1 MVKFLIQRP
10 IAVLMAF
17 LALVIIGLITYFTLP
32 VSLLPD
38 IPIPDITVQVSMPNS
53 SAREMENTVV
63 TSLRRQLM
71 QVTKLRDI
79 RSETR
84 DGSAQVNLRF
94 NYGTNI
100 NLAFIEVNEKIDAA
114 MNYMPRDLER
124 PRVIKASA
132 TDIPVF
138 YLNLTL
144 KEDEKYGQTDTE
156 RFLAVSE
163 FAETVIKR
171 RIEQLPEVTMVDAT
185 GTVSS
190 QVQII
195 PDMNKLEIAGI
206 TLSDI
211 ETAIT
216 NNNIEPGSMI
226 IRDGYYEYNVK
237 FSSLLHSAEDIGD
250 IYIRRSDRIYQMKD
264 LCSVRITPE
273 EERGFSIVNGKRAV
287 TLAIIKQSAE
297 NMENLKNSLNSTIAH
312 FRSLYPDI
320 EFTVNR
326 NQTELLDYT
335 ISNLKDN
342 FLLGFIL
349 ICVVAFLF
357 IGDIKSPTV
366 IGISM
371 IVSLIMCFQFFYFFD
386 KSLNIISLSGLILAL
401 GMMIDNSII
410 ITENISQY
418 RERGDSLEDACIK
431 GTTEVITPMLSST
444 LTTIAVFLPLIFLS
458 GIAGAIFVDE
468 AFSVSIGLMVSYF
481 TGIMLLPVLYKL
493 VYSKTFIKRD
503 FGQTIRRYQERG
515 NRSLFRWY
523 DRLIDF
529 TFAHKTLNVIIIIIV
544 FPICALMF
552 NIIPKTGMPIVD
564 QVELL
569 THIDWGEN
577 IHIDENRQRM
587 DNLCREIDPLTL
599 EHSVYA
605 GRQQF
610 ILDNERKMSSSES
623 ELYLKA
629 ENARMAEQNQER
641 IYNYIKS
648 KYPLAIVSFAPPET
662 VFEKVFVT
670 GESNLV
676 TELYP
681 RNRNST
687 PEAGEIR
694 EIEKRLK
701 EITGERSEGV
711 TFDKEIS
718 ILIDREKLLLYNVSY
733 NEIYRLLKTAFRD
746 NEVATLRSYQQY
758 LPITIAGE
766 EQTIADVIGKTL
778 VHTNVATPD
787 GQRRLPLSS
796 FVSIIS
802 AEGLKTIVAGKNGEY
817 IPVSYQSVNNPDA
830 LMKKTKEEINSM
842 KSWDVNF
849 SGAHFSNKK
858 MINELIIILIISI
871 LLMYFILAAQFES
884 FLQPLIVLIEIPI
897 DVAVALVCLWM
908 FGHTLNLMSAIGIV
922 VTCGIIINDSI
933 LKIDMINDLR
943 KEGVPL
949 MEAIHT
955 AGHRRLRAIIMTSL
969 TTVIAMVPMI
979 FANDLGSEIQ
989 KPLALAMISSMLVG
1003 TLVSLYIIPLVYWRI
1018 YKNKQIVNN
1027 RDASLPENNG

>member
-17 LALVIIGLITYFTLP
+17 LAMVIIGIITYFTLP

-53 SAREMENTVV
+53 SARELENTVV
-63 TSLRRQLM
+63 TSLRRHLM

-79 RSETR
+79 KSETR

-94 NYGTNI
+94 DYGANI

-144 KEDEKYGQTDTE
+144 KDDNKYGETDIE
-156 RFLAVSE
+156 RFLTMSE

-185 GTVSS
+185 GIVAR
-190 QVQII
+190 QVQIM

-206 TLSDI
+206 TLTDI
-211 ETAIT
+211 ESAVK
-216 NNNIEPGSMI
+216 NNNIEVGSMV

-237 FSSLLHSAEDIGD
+237 FSSLLHTTENIEN
-250 IYIRRSDRIYQMKD
+250 IYLRKSDRIYQLKD
-264 LCSVRITPE
+264 LCSIKIIPE
-273 EERGFSIVNGKRAV
+273 EERGLSVVNGKRAV

-297 NMENLKNSLNSTIAH
+297 NMNNLKEALNNTISH
-312 FRSLYPDI
+312 FRTLYPDI

-342 FLLGFIL
+342 FVMGFIL
-349 ICVVAFLF
+349 ICIVAFLF
-357 IGDIKSPTV
+357 LGDAKSPTV

-371 IVSLIMCFQFFYFFD
+371 IVSLIMCFQFFYFFG

-418 RERGDSLEDACIK
+418 RERGLSLEDACIK

-468 AFSVSIGLMVSYF
+468 AFAVSVGLLISYF
-481 TGIMLLPVLYKL
+481 TGIMLLPVMYKL
-493 VYSKTFIKRD
+493 LYMKKFTRRNW
-503 FGQTIRRYQERG
+503 GERIRSYQERG
-515 NRSLFRWY
+515 NKMLFRWY

-529 TFAHKTLNVIIIIIV
+529 TFAHKMLNVIIVIAV
-544 FPICALMF
+544 FPLCVLMF
-552 NIIPKTGMPIVD
+552 NIIPKTSMPAVD

-577 IHIDENRQRM
+577 IHLDENHSRM
-587 DNLCREIDPLTL
+587 NHLCREIDALTL
-599 EHSVYA
+599 EHSAYI

-610 ILDNERKMSSSES
+610 ILDNERKMPTSES
-623 ELYLKA
+623 ELYIKA
-629 ENARMAEQNQER
+629 DNARSAEKTREEIDR
-641 IYNYIKS
+641 LIKS
-648 KYPLAIVSFAPPET
+648 RYPLAVVSFTPPET
-662 VFEKVFVT
+662 VFEKIFVT
-670 GESNLV
+670 GESDLV
-676 TELYP
+676 AELYYG
-681 RNRNST
+681 NKQNT
-687 PEAGEIR
+687 PEAGDIR
-694 EIEKRLK
+694 KIEKRLD
-701 EITGERSEGV
+701 EVSGERSEGV
-711 TFDKEIS
+711 TFEKEMS
-718 ILIDREKLLLYNVSY
+718 IHVDREKLLLYNVSY
-733 NEIYRLLKTAFRD
+733 PGIEQILKTAFRE
-746 NEVATLRSYQQY
+746 NQVTTLRSYQQY

-766 EQTIADVIGKTL
+766 EQTLNEIVNRTL
-778 VHTNVATPD
+778 VRTNTVED
-787 GQRRLPLSS
+787 QQQVPLSH
-796 FVSIIS
+796 FVSIVP
-802 AEGLKTIVAGKNGEY
+802 AEGLKTIIAGKNGEY
-817 IPVSYQSVNNPDA
+817 IPVSYRHVKDPKG
-830 LMKKTKEEINSM
+830 LMYKTKEEIGRI
-842 KSWDVNF
+842 KAWDVRF
-849 SGAHFSNKK
+849 SGSYFSNKK
-858 MINELIIILIISI
+858 MLNELIIILMISI

-897 DVAVALVCLWM
+897 DVMIALVTLWL

-933 LKIDMINDLR
+933 LKIDMINELR
-943 KEGVPL
+943 KKNVPL

-969 TTVIAMVPMI
+969 TTVVAMVPML
-979 FANDLGSEIQ
+979 FAGDLGSEIQ
-989 KPLALAMISSMLVG
+989 KPLAIAMISSMLIG
-1003 TLVSLYIIPLVYWRI
+1003 TLVSLYIIPLIYWRI
-1018 YKNKQIVNN
+1018 YKNKQITHDNN
-1027 RDASLPENNG
+1027 EGR

>member
-17 LALVIIGLITYFTLP
+17 LGLVIIGLITYFTLP

-38 IPIPDITVQVSMPNS
+38 IPIPDMTVQVSMPNS
-53 SAREMENTVV
+53 SARELENTVV

-94 NYGTNI
+94 DYGTNI
-100 NLAFIEVNEKIDAA
+100 HLAFIEVNEKIDAA

-144 KEDEKYGQTDTE
+144 KNDAPYDATDTE
-156 RFLAVSE
+156 QFLAMSE

-185 GTVSS
+185 GIVSS
-190 QVQII
+190 QVQLM

-206 TLSDI
+206 TLADI
-211 ETAIT
+211 ETAIK
-216 NNNIEPGSMI
+216 NNNIEAGSMV

-237 FSSLLHSAEDIGD
+237 FSSLLHTAEDIEN
-250 IYIRRSDRIYQMKD
+250 IYLRKSDRIFQLKD
-264 LCSVRITPE
+264 LCAVKIVPE
-273 EERGFSIVNGKRAV
+273 EERGFSLINGKRTV
-287 TLAIIKQSAE
+287 TLAVIKQSAE
-297 NMENLKNSLNSTIAH
+297 NMENLKKSLNSTIDH

-335 ISNLKDN
+335 ISNLKEN
-342 FLLGFIL
+342 FLIGFIL
-349 ICVVAFLF
+349 ICIVAFIFL
-357 IGDIKSPTV
+357 GDAKSPTV

-371 IVSLIMCFQFFYFFD
+371 IVSLIMCFQFFYFFG

-401 GMMIDNSII
+401 GMMIDNAII

-418 RERGDSLEDACIK
+418 RERGLSLEDACVK

-458 GIAGAIFVDE
+458 GIAGAIFADE
-468 AFSVSIGLMVSYF
+468 AFSVSIGLLVSYF

-493 VYSKTFIKRD
+493 VYTQHFTRRD
-503 FGQTIRRYQERG
+503 FGEKIRKYQERG
-515 NRSLFRWY
+515 NQRLYRWY

-529 TFAHKTLNVIIIIIV
+529 TFAHKTLNAIIIV
-544 FPICALMF
+544 VIFPLCILLF
-552 NIIPKTGMPIVD
+552 SIIPKSGMPAVD
-564 QVELL
+564 QIELL

-577 IHIDENRQRM
+577 IHLDENRKRT
-587 DNLCREIDPLTL
+587 DALCREIDTLTQ
-599 EHSVYA
+599 EHSAYI
-605 GRQQF
+605 GRQQY
-610 ILDNERKMSSSES
+610 ILDNDQKMPSSEC

-629 ENARMAEQNQER
+629 KNTRAAELAQEKINAWIKQN
-641 IYNYIKS
+641 
-648 KYPLAIVSFAPPET
+648 YPLAVTSFSPPET
-662 VFEKVFVT
+662 VFEKIFVT
-670 GESNLV
+670 GESDLI

-681 RNRNST
+681 RNKEHS
-687 PEAGEIR
+687 PEATEIR
-694 EIEKRLK
+694 GIEQRLTQL
-701 EITGERSEGV
+701 TGEQSEGV

-718 ILIDREKLLLYNVSY
+718 IHLDREKLLLYNVDY
-733 NEIYRLLKTAFRD
+733 NEIYRLLKTTFRN

-758 LPITIAGE
+758 LPITLAGE
-766 EQTIADVIGKTL
+766 EQTINEVISNTL
-778 VHTNVATPD
+778 IRSDANAA
-787 GQRRLPLSS
+787 GEQQLLPLSS
-796 FVSIIS
+796 FISVVS

-817 IPVSYQSVNNPDA
+817 IPISYPKVNHPDR
-830 LMKKTKEEINSM
+830 LIKKTREEIGNM
-842 KSWDVNF
+842 KSWEVSF
-849 SGAHFSNKK
+849 SGTYFSNKK
-858 MINELIIILIISI
+858 MISELIIVLLISL

-897 DVAVALVCLWM
+897 DVAAALVTLWV

-922 VTCGIIINDSI
+922 VTCGIVINDSI
-933 LKIDMINDLR
+933 LKIDMINELR
-943 KEGVPL
+943 KKGVPL

-969 TTVIAMVPMI
+969 TTIIAMVPML
-979 FANDLGSEIQ
+979 FSSDFGSEIQ
-989 KPLALAMISSMLVG
+989 KPLAIAMISSMIIG
-1003 TLVSLYIIPLVYWRI
+1003 TLVSIYIIPLIYWRI
-1018 YKNKQIVNN
+1018 YKKKEGVRIKN
-1027 RDASLPENNG
+1027 EE

>member
-1 MVKFLIQRP
+1 MVRFLIQRP

-17 LALVIIGLITYFTLP
+17 LGLVIIGLITYFTLP

-38 IPIPDITVQVSMPNS
+38 IPIPDITVQVSMPNG
-53 SAREMENTVV
+53 SAREVENTVV

-94 NYGTNI
+94 DYGTNI

-144 KEDEKYGQTDTE
+144 KEDEKYGATDTE
-156 RFLAVSE
+156 RFLIMSE

-185 GTVSS
+185 GIVSS
-190 QVQII
+190 QVQIV

-206 TLSDI
+206 TLSEI
-211 ETAIT
+211 ETAIN
-216 NNNIEPGSMI
+216 NNNIEAGSMI

-237 FSSLLHSAEDIGD
+237 FSSLLHTAEDIEN
-250 IYIRRSDRIYQMKD
+250 IYLRKSDRIYQLKD
-264 LCSVRITPE
+264 LCSVKITPE
-273 EERGFSIVNGKRAV
+273 EERGFSLVNGKRAV
-287 TLAIIKQSAE
+287 TLAVIKQSAE
-297 NMENLKNSLNSTIAH
+297 NMDNLKKSLNTTIEH
-312 FRSLYPDI
+312 FRNLYPDI

-335 ISNLKDN
+335 ISNLKEN
-342 FLLGFIL
+342 FLIGFIL
-349 ICVVAFLF
+349 ICIVAFLF
-357 IGDIKSPTV
+357 LGDAKSPTV

-371 IVSLIMCFQFFYFFD
+371 IVSLIMCFQFFYFFG

-401 GMMIDNSII
+401 GMMIDNAII
-410 ITENISQY
+410 ITENISQF
-418 RERGDSLEDACIK
+418 RERGLSLEDACIK

-458 GIAGAIFVDE
+458 GIAGAIFMDE
-468 AFSVSIGLMVSYF
+468 AFSVSVGLLVSYF
-481 TGIMLLPVLYKL
+481 TSIMLLPVLYKL
-493 VYSKTFIKRD
+493 VYTKNFTRRD
-503 FGQTIRRYQERG
+503 FGEKIRRYQEHS
-515 NRSLFRWY
+515 NQSLFRWY

-529 TFAHKTLNVIIIIIV
+529 TFAHKALNVALIV
-544 FPICALMF
+544 TVLPVCILMF
-552 NIIPKTGMPIVD
+552 NIIPKSGMPAID

-569 THIDWGEN
+569 THVDWGEN
-577 IHIDENRQRM
+577 IHLDENRKRM
-587 DNLCREIDPLTL
+587 DALCHNIDALTL
-599 EHSVYA
+599 EHSLYI
-605 GRQQF
+605 GHQQY
-610 ILDNERKMSSSES
+610 ILDNEQKMPSSES
-623 ELYLKA
+623 ELYIKT
-629 ENARMAEQNQER
+629 ENARIAGQAQEK
-641 IYNYIKS
+641 IHAWIKN
-648 KYPLAIVSFAPPET
+648 KYPTAAASFSPPET
-662 VFEKVFVT
+662 IFEKIFVT
-670 GESNLV
+670 GEADLV

-681 RNRNST
+681 RDKDHS
-687 PEAGEIR
+687 PEAAEIR
-694 EIEKRLK
+694 KIEQRLEK
-701 EITGERSEGV
+701 ITGERSEGI

-718 ILIDREKLLLYNVSY
+718 IRIDREKLLLYNVDY

-758 LPITIAGE
+758 LPITITGE
-766 EQTIADVIGKTL
+766 EQTISEVIDKTL
-778 VHTNVATPD
+778 IRSDANSSGEQQQIPLSTFITIVAT
-787 GQRRLPLSS
+787 
-796 FVSIIS
+796 
-802 AEGLKTIVAGKNGEY
+802 EGLKTIVAGRNGEY
-817 IPVSYQSVNNPDA
+817 IPISYQKANDPER
-830 LMKKTKEEINSM
+830 LMKKTKEEISNL
-842 KSWDVNF
+842 KSWDASF
-849 SGAHFSNKK
+849 SGSYFANKK
-858 MINELIIILIISI
+858 MLSELIVILLISV

-897 DVAVALVCLWM
+897 DICAALICLWI

-933 LKIDMINDLR
+933 LKIDMINELR

-969 TTVIAMVPMI
+969 TTIIAMVPMM
-979 FANDLGSEIQ
+979 FSYDLGSEIQ
-989 KPLALAMISSMLVG
+989 KPLAIAMISSMLVG
-1003 TLVSLYIIPLVYWRI
+1003 TLVSLCIIPLIYWRI
-1018 YKNKQIVNN
+1018 YKKNEKVKIK
-1027 RDASLPENNG
+1027 DEEF

>member
-17 LALVIIGLITYFTLP
+17 LAMVIIGVITYFTLP

-53 SAREMENTVV
+53 SARELENTVV
-63 TSLRRQLM
+63 TPLHRHLM
-71 QVTKLRDI
+71 QVTSLRDI

-94 NYGTNI
+94 DYGTNI
-100 NLAFIEVNEKIDAA
+100 NLAFIEVNEKIDAT

-144 KEDEKYGQTDTE
+144 KDDDKYGDTNIE
-156 RFLAVSE
+156 RFLTMSE

-185 GTVSS
+185 GVVTS
-190 QVQII
+190 QVQIM
-195 PDMNKLEIAGI
+195 PDMDKLEIAGI
-206 TLSDI
+206 TLTDI
-211 ETAIT
+211 ESAIR
-216 NNNIEPGSMI
+216 NNNIEAGSMV

-237 FSSLLHSAEDIGD
+237 FSSLLHTTEDIEK
-250 IYIRRSDRIYQMKD
+250 IYLRRADRIYQLKD
-264 LCSVRITPE
+264 LCSVKTVPE
-273 EERGFSIVNGKRAV
+273 EERGFSVVNGKRAV

-297 NMENLKNSLNSTIAH
+297 NMDNLKKALNTTIAH
-312 FRSLYPDI
+312 FRTLYPDI
-320 EFTVNR
+320 EFTINR

-342 FLLGFIL
+342 FIMGFIL

-357 IGDIKSPTV
+357 LGDAKSPAIIGLSMV
-366 IGISM
+366 I
-371 IVSLIMCFQFFYFFD
+371 SLVMCFQFFYFFE

-401 GMMIDNSII
+401 GMMIDNAII
-410 ITENISQY
+410 TTENISQY
-418 RERGDSLEDACIK
+418 RERGLPLEDACIK

-468 AFSVSIGLMVSYF
+468 AFSVSVGLLISYF

-493 VYSKTFIKRD
+493 VYAKNFTKHDLGER
-503 FGQTIRRYQERG
+503 IRQYQDRG
-515 NRSLFRWY
+515 NKRLFKWY
-523 DRLIDF
+523 DRLIEF
-529 TFAHKTLNVIIIIIV
+529 TFAHKTLNVIIIIAV
-544 FPICALMF
+544 FPLCILMF
-552 NIIPKTGMPIVD
+552 NILPKTSMPAVD

-577 IHIDENRQRM
+577 IHLDENRSRM
-587 DNLCREIDPLTL
+587 NDLCREIDSLTL
-599 EHSVYA
+599 EHSAYI

-610 ILDNERKMSSSES
+610 ILDNERKMPSSES
-623 ELYLKA
+623 ELYIKA
-629 ENARMAEQNQER
+629 ENARLAEQTRER
-641 IYNYIKS
+641 IDRLIKS
-648 KYPLAIVSFAPPET
+648 RYPVAVASFAPPET
-662 VFEKVFVT
+662 VFEKIFVT
-670 GESNLV
+670 GESDLV
-676 TELYP
+676 TELYY
-681 RNRNST
+681 RNRQSI

-694 EIEKRLK
+694 QIEKRL
-701 EITGERSEGV
+701 EELSGERSEGV
-711 TFDKEIS
+711 TFEKEMS
-718 ILIDREKLLLYNVSY
+718 IHIDRERLLLYNVSY
-733 NEIYRLLKTAFRD
+733 SIIEQILKTAFRE
-746 NEVATLRSYQQY
+746 NQVTTLRSYQQY

-766 EQTIADVIGKTL
+766 EQTINEIINRTL
-778 VHTNVATPD
+778 VRTNASD
-787 GQRRLPLSS
+787 GQQQVPLSY
-796 FVSIIS
+796 FVSVVS
-802 AEGLKTIVAGKNGEY
+802 TEGLKTIVAGRNGEY
-817 IPVSYQSVNNPDA
+817 VPLSYQHVKDPQN
-830 LMKKTKEEINSM
+830 LMSKTKEEVGNM

-849 SGAHFSNKK
+849 SGTYFSNRK
-858 MINELIIILIISI
+858 MLNELTVVLIISI

-884 FLQPLIVLIEIPI
+884 FLQPLIVLMEIPI
-897 DVAVALVCLWM
+897 DVAVALVTLWIT
-908 FGHTLNLMSAIGIV
+908 GHTLNLMSAIGIV

-933 LKIDMINDLR
+933 LKIDMVNELR
-943 KEGVPL
+943 KKGVPL

-969 TTVIAMVPMI
+969 TTVVAMIPMM
-979 FANDLGSEIQ
+979 FAGDLGSEIQ
-989 KPLALAMISSMLVG
+989 KPLAIAMTSSMLVG
-1003 TLVSLYIIPLVYWRI
+1003 TLVSLYIIPLIYWRI
-1018 YKNKQIVNN
+1018 YKNKQNIQ
-1027 RDASLPENNG
+1027 DE